1 MATYRLDRISE
12 EFKKELA
19 EIIRDLKDPRL
30 HTGLLSVVK
39 VSVTKDLKFAKAY
52 VSVLGSR
59 EAQDAAIKGLGS
71 AAGFIRK
78 EIGHR
83 LNLRVTPEFTFLA
96 DDSIRH
102 GAHINQI
109 LHEILPAASEEDPEN
124 EVMSHD
130 E

>member
-1 MATYRLDRISE
+1 MATYRLDRINE
-12 EFKKELA
+12 EIKKELS

-39 VSVTKDLKFAKAY
+39 VSVTKDLRFAKAH
-52 VSVLGSR
+52 VSVLGNH
-59 EAQDAAIKGLGS
+59 EAQEGAIKGLSS
-71 AAGFIRK
+71 AAGFIRR

-83 LNLRVTPEFTFLA
+83 LNLRLTPEFTFVL
-96 DDSIRH
+96 DDSIEH

-109 LHEILPAASEEDPEN
+109 LHEILPADHSEESEDKE
-124 EVMSHD
+124 ETD